1 MMITMIM
8 ILLISNVDISYTAMT
23 RRRVAVVGAGVS
35 GLSATKACLDE
46 SLDPVCFEMRQD
58 LGKYIFW

>member
-1 MMITMIM
+1 
-8 ILLISNVDISYTAMT
+8 MT

-58 LGKYIFW
+58 LGKYFFLGKK